1 MDIGKSVKMS
11 LRGPV
16 WYYMSTPL
24 MMLITTSEYSLLY
37 NLVMFSVISSEFN
50 SLRVSIENQSLWK

>member
-1 MDIGKSVKMS
+1 MDIGKTVKMS

-24 MMLITTSEYSLLY
+24 MMLITTSEYSQLY

-50 SLRVSIENQSLWK
+50 SLRVSIENQSLWT